1 VKEMRILRIGSTGE
15 DVVKL
20 QSALTIFKYQ
30 PGKIDGIF
38 GLKTASAVIKFQNDY
53 GFVPD
58 GIVGPVTWGYLQE
71 LIDAHNIYI
80 IKPGDT
86 FYKLALAHNISLIEL
101 TSLNPGLNPN
111 KLMIGQTIKLT
122 LTSKL
127 LNTTD
132 PSFRITSPNDG
143 SILPFGDVKITW
155 TYAPEAVEYMII
167 VTDLENYLTL
177 TNGYE
182 IDLLPSVN
190 SFLLTTDHLI
200 RGHQYNVMIYADTIS
215 RGILK
220 TDPIQFTVT
229 D

>member
-1 VKEMRILRIGSTGE
+1 MRILRIGSTGE

-20 QSALTIFKYQ
+20 QSSLTIFRYQ
-30 PGKIDGIF
+30 LGKIDGIF
-38 GLKTASAVIKFQNDY
+38 GIKTASAVIKFQNDY

-58 GIVGPVTWGYLQE
+58 GIVGLVTWGYLQE

-111 KLMIGQTIKLT
+111 KLMIGQAIKLT
-122 LTSKL
+122 LTTKL

-155 TYAPEAVEYMII
+155 TYPPTETVEYMIF
-167 VTDLENYLTL
+167 VTDLGNYLTL
-177 TNGYE
+177 TNSYE
-182 IDLLPSVN
+182 IDLPGGN

-200 RGHQYNVMIYADTIS
+200 RGHQYNVMIYADTIF

-220 TDPIQFTVT
+220 TNPIQFTVT